1 MRALLSSSA
10 GYGSAFR
17 RWSPGRPRSVPDA
30 DEVRS
35 VDRSHAHPRGTDGS
49 QTRPW
54 RELDPNSQFR
64 ARYGFG
70 SETSFWPAFADGGS
84 SLISKIREGQFPIPM
99 HNPA

>member
-1 MRALLSSSA
+1 MSNPRFCLVLSMSLQWSSHAGAALVKRWLRIGLSAMVTGTAAERA
-10 GYGSAFR
+10 GC
-17 RWSPGRPRSVPDA
+17 PDA

-54 RELDPNSQFR
+54 RELDPNSQFH

-70 SETSFWPAFADGGS
+70 SETFF
-84 SLISKIREGQFPIPM
+84 
-99 HNPA
+99 